1 MSKWRDRHNEDRPQ
15 PPDADVLADA
25 GLDQNGA
32 HVPEPDSV
40 IRLPTLTDD
49 APIELPIEESNDARL
64 QALNAIGFGINGVN
78 DALVLMMLERLL
90 GEVATAQV
98 KQAHQEWLSAQLDT
112 IEAKVHEMQVRQ
124 TILRK

>member
-1 MSKWRDRHNEDRPQ
+1 MSKWRDRHNEDPLA
-15 PPDADVLADA
+15 PPDADALADA
-25 GLDQNGA
+25 GLDD
-32 HVPEPDSV
+32 PETRALRHAGLGLVDDS
-40 IRLPTLTDD
+40 
-49 APIELPIEESNDARL
+49 PIELPIEESNDARL

-98 KQAHQEWLSAQLDT
+98 KQEHQEWLSAQLDT

-124 TILRK
+124 SILRK